1 MAGRNFLF
9 VPGPTNVPDRIQRA
23 MVVAM
28 ADHRSPQFP
37 ELARPLFAGLKR
49 VFQCDAGEAFIFPST
64 GTGAWEAALCNTLSP
79 GDRVLAPRFGQF
91 SHLWIDMM
99 QRLGLEVQVL
109 EADWGTGA
117 PEAEIEQA
125 LRADVAHRIKGV
137 MVVHNETATGV
148 TSDIAGVRR
157 AMDSARHPALL
168 YVDAVSSLGSIDLRF
183 SEWRVDLCVAGSQKG
198 LMMPAGLGLVCAS
211 PRALE
216 AAKGAQLKRVF
227 FDFAD
232 MRRTNADGYF
242 PYTPSIP
249 LLHGLR
255 EALAMLFEEGLPAVF
270 QRHERLASGVRAAAG
285 AWNLDLCCRVPR
297 WQSNTVSAIVV
308 PKSVDAARVID
319 IAARRYDLA
328 LGAGLSR
335 LAGKVFRIGHLGDL
349 NELMLC
355 GALAGAEMAM
365 MDAGIE
371 VQPGCG
377 VGAAQAR
384 WRADSGRALAPAP
397 RAEARERLERAA

>member
-28 ADHRSPQFP
+28 EDHRSGKFP

-49 VFQCDAGEAFIFPST
+49 LFQCDAGEVFVFPST

-99 QRLGLEVQVL
+99 QRLGLEVQVI
-109 EADWGTGA
+109 EGEWGTGA
-117 PEAEIEQA
+117 SEDEIEAA
-125 LRADVAHRIKGV
+125 LRADTGHRIKGV

-148 TSDIAGVRR
+148 TSDLAAVRR
-157 AMDSARHPALL
+157 AMDAARHSALL
-168 YVDAVSSLGSIDLRF
+168 YVDAVSSLGSVDLRF
-183 SEWRVDLCVAGSQKG
+183 SEWGVDLCVAGSQKG
-198 LMMPAGLGLVCAS
+198 LMMPAGLGIVCAS
-211 PRALE
+211 PRAVD
-216 AAKGAQLKRVF
+216 AAKGATLRRVF

-232 MRRTNADGYF
+232 MRRANADGYF
-242 PYTPSIP
+242 PYTPSVH

-255 EALAMLFEEGLPAVF
+255 ESLEMLFEEGLPAVF
-270 QRHERLASGVRAAAG
+270 QRHARLAGGVRAAAA
-285 AWNLDLCCRVPR
+285 AWELELCCRAAR

-308 PKSVDAARVID
+308 PAGRDAARVID
-319 IAARRYDLA
+319 IAARRYDLS
-328 LGAGLSR
+328 LGAGLAR

-365 MDAGIE
+365 ADAGIE
-371 VQPGCG
+371 VRPGSG
-377 VGAAQAR
+377 VGAAQAY
-384 WRADSGRALAPAP
+384 WRAAA
-397 RAEARERLERAA
+397 AEGARIRKVA

>member
-23 MVVAM
+23 MMVPM
-28 ADHRSPQFP
+28 EDHRSSAFP
-37 ELARPLFAGLKR
+37 ELSRPLFAGLKR
-49 VFQCDAGEAFIFPST
+49 LFQCEQGEPFIFPAT
-64 GTGAWEAALCNTLSP
+64 GTGAWEAALANTLSP

-99 QRLGLEVQVL
+99 GRLGLDVQVL
-109 EADWGTGA
+109 EEEWGAGA
-117 PEAEIEQA
+117 PEERIQQA
-125 LRADVAHRIKGV
+125 LREDTAHRIKGV

-157 AMDSARHPALL
+157 AIDAAHHPAML

-183 SEWRVDLCVAGSQKG
+183 DEWGIDLAVAGSQKG
-198 LMMPAGLGLVCAS
+198 LMMPAGLGIVCAS

-216 AAKGAQLKRVF
+216 AARGAKLKRVF
-227 FDFAD
+227 LDFED
-232 MRRTNADGYF
+232 MRRANPAGYF

-270 QRHERLASGVRAAAG
+270 QRHARLASGVRAAID
-285 AWNLDLCCRVPR
+285 AWGLLLCCRAPR

-308 PKSVDAARVID
+308 PGGQDAAKVID
-319 IAARRYDLA
+319 IAFRRYNLA
-328 LGAGLSR
+328 LGTGLSQ
-335 LAGKVFRIGHLGDL
+335 LAGRVFRIGHLGDL

-355 GALAGAEMAM
+355 GALAGVEMAM
-365 MDAGIE
+365 NDAGLD
-371 VQPGCG
+371 VSPGVG
-377 VGAAQAR
+377 VGAAQSFWRNAAAR
-384 WRADSGRALAPAP
+384 PAQRLAV
-397 RAEARERLERAA
+397 AR